1 MLARVLSLDTP
12 WYSLSWCTHEY
23 HEIVKNICQ
32 LTLLKLPEASEAEK
46 SEPLLKAVEGK
57 NRVCPSHER
66 HGALPAGS
74 APIPPKKKNI
84 YTWYTSCRSNPNHQR
99 LNDVLKCSV
108 LISYYSAGISEYWAA
123 YCSLCCVSWDLGQHI
138 KLGPWTSRDLSGL
151 HRTRAV
157 VGFKQTKTNVKLRGF
172 RWFSMDA

>member
-1 MLARVLSLDTP
+1 MLARVLSLDTS

-23 HEIVKNICQ
+23 HEIIKNICQ

-74 APIPPKKKNI
+74 APIPPKKKHLYMVYI
-84 YTWYTSCRSNPNHQR
+84 LQIKSQPPATKWCFKMFSVDKLLLCRY
-99 LNDVLKCSV
+99 LGVLSRV
-108 LISYYSAGISEYWAA
+108 LQ
-123 YCSLCCVSWDLGQHI
+123 LVLRF
-138 KLGPWTSRDLSGL
+138 LGPWATHEIRTLNIPGPVGITPHSGRSR
-151 HRTRAV
+151 
-157 VGFKQTKTNVKLRGF
+157 F
-172 RWFSMDA
+172 